1 MYVETRNAKHKKR
14 QHTNKHTNGRRRK
27 AASCR
32 ACSVCHCHS
41 LQLSECTQHHN
52 PLRLPTYK
60 RNCGTHARTE
70 QATTQCDDDDD
81 DNDDDDDGD
90 GGGVAMKCCA
100 TPIGSLVSTVFECC
114 RATVQ
119 SVMLLPSYR
128 ARMDLSCTT
137 SLACRCWTSIFIPII
152 HTFLLIPHFSSVVYW
167 YTSRKR
173 GATVGDL
180 GCTGKKTRN

>member
-128 ARMDLSCTT
+128 ARMDLVHDQSRVSLLDIHIYTNNSHLFTDT
-137 SLACRCWTSIFIPII
+137 SFQFCS
-152 HTFLLIPHFSSVVYW
+152 LLVH
-167 YTSRKR
+167 K
-173 GATVGDL
+173 
-180 GCTGKKTRN
+180 